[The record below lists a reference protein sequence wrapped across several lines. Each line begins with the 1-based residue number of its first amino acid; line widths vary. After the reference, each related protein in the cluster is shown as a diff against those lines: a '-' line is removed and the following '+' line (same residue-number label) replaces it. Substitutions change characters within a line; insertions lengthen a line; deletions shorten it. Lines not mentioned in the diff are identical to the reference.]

1 VLTAAAST
9 TKARAVAMA
18 RAGGDA
24 EADPLYDQA
33 VDIVLKNK
41 RASISLVQRHLRIGY
56 NRSARLIE
64 AMEKA
69 GLVSA
74 MDGRGGREVI
84 ARKEEN

>member
-1 VLTAAAST
+1 MCIRDRSGT
-9 TKARAVAMA
+9 
-18 RAGGDA
+18 DA
-24 EADPLYDQA
+24 EADALYDQA
-33 VDIVLKNK
+33 VEIVLKNR
-41 RASISLVQRHLRIGY
+41 RASIALVQRQLRIVY

-84 ARKEEN
+84 ARREEN